1 MDTLLIA
8 GNQASGHGYSDLS
21 GKGELCFGDAFTVEN
36 DLIGL
41 SFNVGSN
48 PFMNVRAEISS
59 IDVSVF
65 GGPFVKPGAVPTF
78 KFTLF
83 DDANGNDGLGSGK
96 MLDVGQVSGIASSRD
111 VFSWTEVTLPPS
123 TIGNTD
129 RNVTVRIDLLKVIML
144 RWTTSTLQLL

>member
-1 MDTLLIA
+1 
-8 GNQASGHGYSDLS
+8 
-21 GKGELCFGDAFTVEN
+21 
-36 DLIGL
+36 
-41 SFNVGSN
+41 
-48 PFMNVRAEISS
+48 MNVRAEISS